1 MFYETFGRKRNPVIV
16 FLHGWGGSLVS
27 WLGTAKAIASLG
39 FYSVVVDFAGFG
51 KSAEPSEPYCV
62 EDYADEVALLVKS
75 LGLGEIFLVGHS
87 FGGRVAIMLSALRK
101 IEIKKLVLVDSA
113 GVLPRRGLLYK
124 AKVKRYKRLKKKASV
139 GKCNPEK
146 LKKYGS
152 SDYLKL
158 SPVMKQTF
166 IKVVNQ
172 DLLPYAKRIEV
183 ETLIVWGKKDKD
195 TPIYMAKKLN
205 KAINNS
211 SLIVLPSGHYCYID
225 NFKVFIDE
233 LYAFLI
239 C

>member
-1 MFYETFGRKRNPVIV
+1 MFYETFGRKKNPAIV

-27 WLGTAKAIASLG
+27 WLGTAKAMASLG

-51 KSAEPSEPYCV
+51 KSAEPNESYCV
-62 EDYADEVALLVKS
+62 EDYADEVASLVKS

-87 FGGRVAIMLSALRK
+87 FGGRVAIILSSLQK

-124 AKVKRYKRLKKKASV
+124 VKIKRYKYLKKKARE
-139 GKCNPEK
+139 GKCDPEK

-172 DLLPYAKRIEV
+172 DLLPYAKKIAV

-195 TPIYMAKKLN
+195 TPMYMAKKLN
-205 KAINNS
+205 RTIKGS
-211 SLIVLPSGHYCYID
+211 FLSVLPSGHYCYID